1 MKIYH
6 KVEYW
11 KGYIPWD
18 KVHYNHISFEDYSLR
33 NFGLDPKELNKE
45 YRAKPQAEKKD
56 YIKYI
61 KALITQTQLYKDIV
75 KEGYHKAYYLNLN
88 FDTIQG
94 FISR

>member
-11 KGYIPWD
+11 KGYIPSD
-18 KVHYNHISFEDYSLR
+18 KVHYNHIPFECYSLN
-33 NFGLDPKELNKE
+33 NFGLNAKELNKE
-45 YRAKPQAEKKD
+45 YRSRPQEEKNDFITKIKLMIKD
-56 YIKYI
+56 T
-61 KALITQTQLYKDIV
+61 ALYKEIV
-75 KEGYHKAYYLNLN
+75 KDGYHQAYYLNFN